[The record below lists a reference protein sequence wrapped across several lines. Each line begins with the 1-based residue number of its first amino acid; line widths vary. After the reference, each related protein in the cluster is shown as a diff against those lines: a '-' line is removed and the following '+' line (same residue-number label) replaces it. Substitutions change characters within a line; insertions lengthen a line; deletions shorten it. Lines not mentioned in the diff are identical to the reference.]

1 MKKTRLTDLAAELGC
16 SVAAVSYAL
25 NDRPGVS
32 EKLRERVR
40 ELVRERNYEP
50 LRPRIA
56 VLMTDAGLSLG
67 FYMFSLLNSLR
78 GEAKRRGHQ
87 LLIVSRN
94 DLSLLEDRM
103 VSGALSLDF
112 MHEIGRLFPKLKNM
126 PLVCLNDLPNSLEN
140 VSTVH
145 SDDEEGI
152 RSALD
157 YLVDCGHRRI
167 GLFCAASLSGEDRLK
182 PFLAYRRFGTE
193 VELHVEPLEFHHK
206 STVACRMEAM
216 LEHKVTAILVSGER
230 YGMEAYGA
238 LARLGKRIPEDVSV
252 IGWENPGFSEHQIP
266 PMTSLEQDFRGI
278 ASAAF
283 DMLEKKISGEQ
294 TGNVF
299 IPYKFHIRGSVRNLK

>member
-1 MKKTRLTDLAAELGC
+1 MELAAELGC

-32 EKLRERVR
+32 EELRERVR
-40 ELVRERNYEP
+40 ELVRRRNYEP

-67 FYMFSLLNSLR
+67 FYMFSLLNALR

-126 PLVCLNDLPNSLEN
+126 PLVCLNDLPNTLEN

-152 RSALD
+152 RRALD

-167 GLFCAASLSGEDRLK
+167 GLFCAASLSGDDRLK

-206 STVACRMEAM
+206 STVSCRMEAM

-283 DMLEKKISGEQ
+283 DMLEKKIRGEQ

>member
-126 PLVCLNDLPNSLEN
+126 PLVCLNDLPNTLEN

-152 RSALD
+152 RRALD
-157 YLVDCGHRRI
+157 YLVDRGHRRI
-167 GLFCAASLSGEDRLK
+167 GLFCAASLSGDDRLK

-283 DMLEKKISGEQ
+283 DRLEKKIRGEQ

>member
-126 PLVCLNDLPNSLEN
+126 PLVCLNDLPNTLEN

-152 RSALD
+152 RRALD
-157 YLVDCGHRRI
+157 YLVDRGHRRI
-167 GLFCAASLSGEDRLK
+167 GLFCAASLSGDDRLK

-206 STVACRMEAM
+206 STVSCRMEAM

-283 DMLEKKISGEQ
+283 DMLEKKIRGEQ

>member
-1 MKKTRLTDLAAELGC
+1 MKKTRLTDFAAELGC

-126 PLVCLNDLPNSLEN
+126 PLVCLNDLPNTLEN

-152 RSALD
+152 RRALD

-167 GLFCAASLSGEDRLK
+167 GLFCAASLSGDDRLK

-238 LARLGKRIPEDVSV
+238 LARLGKRIPEDISV

-283 DMLEKKISGEQ
+283 DMLEKKIRGEQ
-294 TGNVF
+294 TGNIF
-299 IPYKFHIRGSVRNLK
+299 IPYKFHIRESVRNLK

>member
-112 MHEIGRLFPKLKNM
+112 MHEIGRLFPKQKNM
-126 PLVCLNDLPNSLEN
+126 PLVCLNDLPNTLEN

-152 RSALD
+152 RRALD
-157 YLVDCGHRRI
+157 YLVDRGHRRI
-167 GLFCAASLSGEDRLK
+167 GLFCAASLSGDDRLK

-283 DMLEKKISGEQ
+283 DMLEKKIRGEQ

>member
-1 MKKTRLTDLAAELGC
+1 MKKTRLTELAAELGC

-50 LRPRIA
+50 IRPRIA

-126 PLVCLNDLPNSLEN
+126 PLVCLNDLPNTLEN

-152 RSALD
+152 RRALD

-252 IGWENPGFSEHQIP
+252 IGWENPGFSEYQIP

-283 DMLEKKISGEQ
+283 DMLEKKIRGEQ

>member
-126 PLVCLNDLPNSLEN
+126 PLVCLNDLPNTLEN

-152 RSALD
+152 RRALD
-157 YLVDCGHRRI
+157 YLVDRGHRRI
-167 GLFCAASLSGEDRLK
+167 GLFCAASLSGDDRLK

-193 VELHVEPLEFHHK
+193 VKLHVEPLEFHHK
-206 STVACRMEAM
+206 STVSCRMEAM

-238 LARLGKRIPEDVSV
+238 LARLGKRVPEDVSV

-283 DMLEKKISGEQ
+283 DMLEKKIRGEQ

>member
-126 PLVCLNDLPNSLEN
+126 PLVCLNDLPNTLEN

-152 RSALD
+152 RRALD
-157 YLVDCGHRRI
+157 YLVDRGHRRI
-167 GLFCAASLSGEDRLK
+167 GLFCAASLSGDDRLK

-206 STVACRMEAM
+206 STVSCRMEPM

-283 DMLEKKISGEQ
+283 DMLERKIRGEQ

>member
-1 MKKTRLTDLAAELGC
+1 MKKTRLTELAAELGC

-32 EKLRERVR
+32 EELRERVR

-126 PLVCLNDLPNSLEN
+126 PLVCLNDLPNTLEN

-152 RSALD
+152 RRALD
-157 YLVDCGHRRI
+157 YLVDRGHRRI
-167 GLFCAASLSGEDRLK
+167 GLFCAASLSGDDRLK

-283 DMLEKKISGEQ
+283 DMLEKKIRGEQ

>member
-40 ELVRERNYEP
+40 ELVREWNYEP

-126 PLVCLNDLPNSLEN
+126 PLVCLNDLPNTLEN

-152 RSALD
+152 RRALD
-157 YLVDCGHRRI
+157 YLVDRGHRRI
-167 GLFCAASLSGEDRLK
+167 GLFCAASLSGDDRLK

-283 DMLEKKISGEQ
+283 DMLEKKIRGEQ

>member
-1 MKKTRLTDLAAELGC
+1 MKKIRLMELAAELGC

-32 EKLRERVR
+32 EELRERVR
-40 ELVRERNYEP
+40 ELVRRRNYEP

-67 FYMFSLLNSLR
+67 FYMFSLLNALR

-152 RSALD
+152 RRALD

-167 GLFCAASLSGEDRLK
+167 GLFCAASLSGDDRLK

-206 STVACRMEAM
+206 STVSCRMEAM

-283 DMLEKKISGEQ
+283 DMLERKIRGEQ

>member
-1 MKKTRLTDLAAELGC
+1 MKKTRLTDFAAELGC

-126 PLVCLNDLPNSLEN
+126 PLVCLNDLPNTLEN

-152 RSALD
+152 RRALD

-167 GLFCAASLSGEDRLK
+167 GLFCAASLSGDDRLK

>member
-1 MKKTRLTDLAAELGC
+1 MKKIRLTELAAELGC

-112 MHEIGRLFPKLKNM
+112 MHEIGRLFPKLKNI
-126 PLVCLNDLPNSLEN
+126 PLVCLNDLPNTLEN

-152 RSALD
+152 RRALD
-157 YLVDCGHRRI
+157 YLVDRGHRRI
-167 GLFCAASLSGEDRLK
+167 GLFCAASLSGDDRLK

-193 VELHVEPLEFHHK
+193 VELHVEPLEFHRK
-206 STVACRMEAM
+206 STVSCRMEAM

-283 DMLEKKISGEQ
+283 DMLEKKIRGEQ

>member
-126 PLVCLNDLPNSLEN
+126 PLVCLNDLPNTLEN

-152 RSALD
+152 RRALD
-157 YLVDCGHRRI
+157 YLVDRGHRRI
-167 GLFCAASLSGEDRLK
+167 GLFCAASLSGDDRLK

-283 DMLEKKISGEQ
+283 DMLEKKIRGEQ

-299 IPYKFHIRGSVRNLK
+299 IPYKFHIRGSVQNLK

>member
-126 PLVCLNDLPNSLEN
+126 PLVCLNDLPNTLEN

-152 RSALD
+152 RRALD

-167 GLFCAASLSGEDRLK
+167 GLFCAASLSGDDRLK

-238 LARLGKRIPEDVSV
+238 LARLGKRVPEDVSV

-283 DMLEKKISGEQ
+283 DMLEKKIRGEQ

>member
-126 PLVCLNDLPNSLEN
+126 PLVCLNDLPNTLEN

-152 RSALD
+152 RRALD
-157 YLVDCGHRRI
+157 YLVDRGHRRI
-167 GLFCAASLSGEDRLK
+167 GLFCAASLSGDDRLK

-206 STVACRMEAM
+206 STVSCRMEAM

-238 LARLGKRIPEDVSV
+238 LARLGKRVPEDVSV

-283 DMLEKKISGEQ
+283 DMLEKKIRGEQ

>member
-1 MKKTRLTDLAAELGC
+1 MKKIRLTELAAELGC

-67 FYMFSLLNSLR
+67 FYMFSLLNALR

-126 PLVCLNDLPNSLEN
+126 PLVCLNDLPNTLEN

-152 RSALD
+152 RRALD

-167 GLFCAASLSGEDRLK
+167 GLFCAASLSGDDRLK

-206 STVACRMEAM
+206 STVSCRMEAM

-238 LARLGKRIPEDVSV
+238 LARLGKRIPEDISV
-252 IGWENPGFSEHQIP
+252 IGWENAGFSEHQIP

-283 DMLEKKISGEQ
+283 DMLEKKIRGEQ

>member
-40 ELVRERNYEP
+40 GLVRERNYEP

-126 PLVCLNDLPNSLEN
+126 PLVCLNDLPNTLEN

-152 RSALD
+152 RRALD
-157 YLVDCGHRRI
+157 YLVDRGHRRI
-167 GLFCAASLSGEDRLK
+167 GLFCAASLSGDDRLK

-206 STVACRMEAM
+206 STVSCRMEAM

-283 DMLEKKISGEQ
+283 DMLEKKIRGEQ

>member
-126 PLVCLNDLPNSLEN
+126 PLVCLNDLPNTLEN

-152 RSALD
+152 RRALD

-167 GLFCAASLSGEDRLK
+167 GLFCAASLSGDDRLK

-283 DMLEKKISGEQ
+283 DMLEKKIRGEQ
-294 TGNVF
+294 TGNIF
-299 IPYKFHIRGSVRNLK
+299 IPYKFHIRESVRNLK

>member
-1 MKKTRLTDLAAELGC
+1 MKKTRLTELAAELGC

-32 EKLRERVR
+32 EELRERVR

-126 PLVCLNDLPNSLEN
+126 PLVCLNDLPNTLEN

-152 RSALD
+152 RRALD

-238 LARLGKRIPEDVSV
+238 LARLGKRIPEDISV
-252 IGWENPGFSEHQIP
+252 IGWENAGFSEHQIP

-283 DMLEKKISGEQ
+283 DMLEKKIRGEQ

>member
-126 PLVCLNDLPNSLEN
+126 PLVCLNDLPNTLEN

-152 RSALD
+152 RRALD

-167 GLFCAASLSGEDRLK
+167 GLFCAASLSGDDRLK

-238 LARLGKRIPEDVSV
+238 LARLGKRIPEDISV

-283 DMLEKKISGEQ
+283 DMLEKKIRGEQ
-294 TGNVF
+294 TSNVF

>member
-32 EKLRERVR
+32 EELRERVR

-67 FYMFSLLNSLR
+67 FYMFSLLNALR

-126 PLVCLNDLPNSLEN
+126 PLICLNDLPNSLEN

-152 RSALD
+152 RRALD

-283 DMLEKKISGEQ
+283 DMLEKKIRGEQ

>member
-1 MKKTRLTDLAAELGC
+1 MKRIRLTELAVELGC

-67 FYMFSLLNSLR
+67 FYMFSLLNALR

-126 PLVCLNDLPNSLEN
+126 PLVCLNDLPNTLEN

-157 YLVDCGHRRI
+157 YLVDRGHRRI
-167 GLFCAASLSGEDRLK
+167 GLFCAASLSGDDRLK

-206 STVACRMEAM
+206 STVSCRMEAM

-283 DMLEKKISGEQ
+283 DMLEKKIRGEQ

>member
-32 EKLRERVR
+32 EELRERVR

-67 FYMFSLLNSLR
+67 FYMFSLLNALR

-152 RSALD
+152 RRALD

-283 DMLEKKISGEQ
+283 DMLEKKIRGEQ

>member
-126 PLVCLNDLPNSLEN
+126 PLVCLNDLPNTLEN

-152 RSALD
+152 RRALD

-167 GLFCAASLSGEDRLK
+167 GLFCAASLSGDDRLK

-238 LARLGKRIPEDVSV
+238 LARLGKRVPEDVSV

-283 DMLEKKISGEQ
+283 DMLEKKIRGEQ
-294 TGNVF
+294 TGNIF
-299 IPYKFHIRGSVRNLK
+299 IPYKFHIRESVRNLK

>member
-25 NDRPGVS
+25 NDRLGVS

-126 PLVCLNDLPNSLEN
+126 PLVCLNDLPNTLEN

-152 RSALD
+152 RRALD
-157 YLVDCGHRRI
+157 YLVDRGHRRI
-167 GLFCAASLSGEDRLK
+167 GLFCAASLSGDDRLK

-238 LARLGKRIPEDVSV
+238 LARLGKRVPEDVSV

-283 DMLEKKISGEQ
+283 DMLEKKIRGEQ
-294 TGNVF
+294 TGNIF
-299 IPYKFHIRGSVRNLK
+299 IPYKFHIRESVRNLK

>member
-1 MKKTRLTDLAAELGC
+1 MKKTRLTELAAELGC

-126 PLVCLNDLPNSLEN
+126 PLVCLNDLPNTLEN

-152 RSALD
+152 RRALD

-167 GLFCAASLSGEDRLK
+167 GLFCAASLSGDDRLK

-206 STVACRMEAM
+206 STVSCRMEAM

-283 DMLEKKISGEQ
+283 DMLEKKIRGEQ

>member
-112 MHEIGRLFPKLKNM
+112 MHEIGRLFPKLKTM
-126 PLVCLNDLPNSLEN
+126 PLVCLNDLPNTLEN

-152 RSALD
+152 RRALD
-157 YLVDCGHRRI
+157 YLVDRGHRRI
-167 GLFCAASLSGEDRLK
+167 GLFCAASLSGDDRLK

-283 DMLEKKISGEQ
+283 DMLEKKIRGEQ

>member
-126 PLVCLNDLPNSLEN
+126 PLVCLNDLPNTLEN

-152 RSALD
+152 RRALD
-157 YLVDCGHRRI
+157 YLVDRGHRRI
-167 GLFCAASLSGEDRLK
+167 GLFCAASLSGDDRLK

-206 STVACRMEAM
+206 STVSCRIEAM

-283 DMLEKKISGEQ
+283 DMLEKKIRGEQ

>member
-1 MKKTRLTDLAAELGC
+1 MKKTRLTELAAELGC

-32 EKLRERVR
+32 EELRERVR

-126 PLVCLNDLPNSLEN
+126 PLVCLNDLPNTLEN

-152 RSALD
+152 RRALD

-167 GLFCAASLSGEDRLK
+167 GLFCAASLSGDDRLK

-283 DMLEKKISGEQ
+283 DMLEKKIRGEQ

>member
-126 PLVCLNDLPNSLEN
+126 PLVCLNDLPNTLEN

-152 RSALD
+152 RRALD
-157 YLVDCGHRRI
+157 YLVDRGHRRI
-167 GLFCAASLSGEDRLK
+167 GLFCAASLSGDDRLK

-238 LARLGKRIPEDVSV
+238 LARLGKRVPEDVSV

-283 DMLEKKISGEQ
+283 DMLEKKIRGEQ

>member
-40 ELVRERNYEP
+40 ELVREWNYEP

-152 RSALD
+152 RRALD

-167 GLFCAASLSGEDRLK
+167 GLFCAASLSGDDRLK

-238 LARLGKRIPEDVSV
+238 LARLGKRVPEDVSV

>member
-1 MKKTRLTDLAAELGC
+1 MKKIRLMELAAELGC

-32 EKLRERVR
+32 EELRERVR
-40 ELVRERNYEP
+40 ELVRRRNYEP

-67 FYMFSLLNSLR
+67 FYMFSLLNALR

-126 PLVCLNDLPNSLEN
+126 PLVCLNDLPNTLEN

-152 RSALD
+152 RRALD

-167 GLFCAASLSGEDRLK
+167 GLFCAASLSGDDRLK

-238 LARLGKRIPEDVSV
+238 LARLGKRIPEDISV

-283 DMLEKKISGEQ
+283 DMLEKKIRGEQ

>member
-40 ELVRERNYEP
+40 ELVREWNYEP

-126 PLVCLNDLPNSLEN
+126 PLVCLNDLPNTLEN

-152 RSALD
+152 RRALD
-157 YLVDCGHRRI
+157 YLVDRGHRRI
-167 GLFCAASLSGEDRLK
+167 GLFCAASLSGDDRLK

-206 STVACRMEAM
+206 STVGCRMEAM

-283 DMLEKKISGEQ
+283 DMLEKKIRGEQ

>member
-126 PLVCLNDLPNSLEN
+126 PLVCLNDLPNTLEN

-152 RSALD
+152 RRALD
-157 YLVDCGHRRI
+157 YLVDRGHRRI
-167 GLFCAASLSGEDRLK
+167 GLFCAASLSGDDRLK
-182 PFLAYRRFGTE
+182 PFLAYRRLGTE

-283 DMLEKKISGEQ
+283 DMLEKKIRGEQ

>member
-40 ELVRERNYEP
+40 ELVRDRNYEP

-126 PLVCLNDLPNSLEN
+126 PLVCLNDLPNTLEN

-152 RSALD
+152 RRALD
-157 YLVDCGHRRI
+157 YLVDRGHRRI
-167 GLFCAASLSGEDRLK
+167 GLFCAASLSGDDRLK

-238 LARLGKRIPEDVSV
+238 LARLGKRVPEDVSV

-283 DMLEKKISGEQ
+283 DMLEKKIRGEQ

>member
-32 EKLRERVR
+32 EELRERVR
-40 ELVRERNYEP
+40 ELVRRRNYEP

-67 FYMFSLLNSLR
+67 FYMFSLLNALR

-152 RSALD
+152 RRALD

-283 DMLEKKISGEQ
+283 DMLEKKIRGEQ

-299 IPYKFHIRGSVRNLK
+299 IPYKFHIRESVRNLK

>member
-1 MKKTRLTDLAAELGC
+1 MKKIRLMELAAELGC

-32 EKLRERVR
+32 EELRERVR
-40 ELVRERNYEP
+40 ELVRRRNYES

-67 FYMFSLLNSLR
+67 FYMFSLLNALR

-152 RSALD
+152 RRALD

-193 VELHVEPLEFHHK
+193 VELHAEPLEFHHK
-206 STVACRMEAM
+206 STVSCRMEAM
-216 LEHKVTAILVSGER
+216 LERKVTALLVSGER

-238 LARLGKRIPEDVSV
+238 LARLGKRIPEDISV
-252 IGWENPGFSEHQIP
+252 IGWENAGFSEHQIP

-283 DMLEKKISGEQ
+283 DMLEKKIRGEQ
-294 TGNVF
+294 TGNIF
-299 IPYKFHIRGSVRNLK
+299 IPYKFHIRESVRNLK

>member
-103 VSGALSLDF
+103 ASGALSLDF

-126 PLVCLNDLPNSLEN
+126 PLVCLNDLPNTLEN

-152 RSALD
+152 RRALD
-157 YLVDCGHRRI
+157 YLVDRGHRRI
-167 GLFCAASLSGEDRLK
+167 GLFCAASLSGDDRLK

-283 DMLEKKISGEQ
+283 DMLEKKIRGEQ

>member
-1 MKKTRLTDLAAELGC
+1 MKKIRLMELAAELGC

-32 EKLRERVR
+32 EELRERVR

-67 FYMFSLLNSLR
+67 FYMFSLLNALR

-152 RSALD
+152 RRALD
-157 YLVDCGHRRI
+157 YLVDRGHRRI
-167 GLFCAASLSGEDRLK
+167 GLFCAASLSGDDRLK

-283 DMLEKKISGEQ
+283 DMLEKKIRGEQ
-294 TGNVF
+294 TGNIF
-299 IPYKFHIRGSVRNLK
+299 IPYKFHIRESVRNLK